1 MKKIFVYLLAIV
13 LISIAIGCSGD
24 KKKEKSMAEV
34 IQWSEHLAPHLAT
47 YAEKQEVL
55 EKAYEE
61 NILELPIS
69 TDAGPALYLERSQ
82 MYLLQG
88 KSGRPDVLEGTLEQ
102 VYSYISAGLARPV
115 NDIFETSE
123 LKKVLKPGLAE
134 ALTLDGKLYGFPN
147 YFNVRLLVY
156 RKDVLDKHGLT
167 VPKTWDE
174 LISTAKTI
182 REKEAINGFMFTT
195 QLREVRA
202 FQEFMS
208 FYFTLADNIY
218 TVKDGVAEY
227 TADKADF
234 EQVFQLYK
242 DLFDV
247 SIDPNFK
254 GQGYKAVD
262 YAITGGDVGM
272 VTVGPWIWGHLK
284 EEPTR
289 GEVMSNLYVAAI
301 PIPENGEP
309 GTYMEVKG
317 FVFNPH
323 ASEEKLDATVDVV
336 ELFTGKEF
344 AQIGIDNGDV
354 SVRNDVE
361 SNIRFT
367 QSFGLSENVATGK
380 VLEYINWEIPQ
391 NTIIEHIQNVIYGK
405 QTPAE
410 ASDSLEKMLIDYAP
424 NAIPKK

>member
-1 MKKIFVYLLAIV
+1 MKKIFVYLFTIA
-13 LISIAIGCSGD
+13 LIAMAVGCSGD
-24 KKKEKSMAEV
+24 KKKEKSVGEV
-34 IQWSEHLAPHLAT
+34 VQWSEYLSPIYHT
-47 YAEKQEVL
+47 YAQKQKVI

-61 NILELPIS
+61 NTLERPIS
-69 TDAGPALYLERSQ
+69 SDAGPALYLERSQ

-115 NDIFETSE
+115 NDIFEKSE

-134 ALTLDGKLYGFPN
+134 ALTLDGKLYAFPN

-156 RKDVLDKHGLT
+156 RKDILDKHGLK
-167 VPKTWDE
+167 VPTTWDD
-174 LISTAKTI
+174 LLSTAKTI
-182 REKEAINGFMFTT
+182 QEKEGINGFMFTT

-218 TVKDGVAEY
+218 TVKDGVAKY

-234 EQVFQLYK
+234 QQVFQLYK
-242 DLFDV
+242 DMFDNA
-247 SIDPNFK
+247 IDPNFK

-262 YAITGGDVGM
+262 YAITGGDVAM

-289 GEVMSNLYVAAI
+289 GEVMSNLYVTAI
-301 PIPENGEP
+301 PIPPNGGP

-317 FVFNPH
+317 FVFNPY

-336 ELFTGKEF
+336 ELFTSKEF
-344 AQIGIDNGDV
+344 GDIGISNGDV
-354 SVRNDVE
+354 PIRNDVE
-361 SNIRFT
+361 SDIRFA
-367 QSFGLSENVATGK
+367 QSFGLPENVATGK

-391 NTIIEHIQNVIYGK
+391 NAIIEHIQNVIYGK

-410 ASDSLEKMLIDYAP
+410 AADSLEKMLINYAP
-424 NAIPKK
+424 SAIPKK